1 MEKLQSELF
10 EYLTKLGIKY
20 VTKTHPK
27 SPTIEEWNK
36 YVPDLFPNGT
46 KCKNLF
52 LKEKGK
58 DIYYLISAHTS
69 TDIDLG
75 LFSKNVGLKNLR
87 LTTKE
92 DLLKFLGV
100 EPGTVTP
107 FGLFVSNYLNNY
119 KVNVVMDAKL
129 KNEKELL
136 FHPLSN
142 DASTSI
148 SGEDLEIFLNSL
160 KLDHKWYD
168 FSKLKSKD

>member
-10 EYLTKLGIKY
+10 EFLNKLGINA

-27 SPTIEEWNK
+27 SPTIEEWKK

-58 DIYYLISAHTS
+58 EIYYLISAHFETE
-69 TDIDLG
+69 IDLG
-75 LFSKNVGLKNLR
+75 AFSKSVGLKNLR

-107 FGLFVSNYLNNY
+107 FGLFVSNYLNSY
-119 KVNVVMDAKL
+119 KVNVVIDEKL
-129 KNEKELL
+129 KDEKELL

-148 SGEDLEIFLNSL
+148 SGKDLDLFLSSL
-160 KLDHKWYD
+160 KLDHKWIN
-168 FSKLKSKD
+168 FSKLK